1 MKKVVYILC
10 ALALT
15 AFLLVGS
22 CAGLFFHIKNQ
33 EEDVMA
39 ELLNEKTILQKHLG
53 VIEYVNVDLTAQDKR
68 SPNGELMIMSLR
80 GTKNSG
86 TLTYGEISEGNQTI
100 PIMELKLADGTL
112 IDMNGKLEIMG
123 WGTEENASQPSG
135 PNTGP

>member
-1 MKKVVYILC
+1 
-10 ALALT
+10 
-15 AFLLVGS
+15 
-22 CAGLFFHIKNQ
+22 
-33 EEDVMA
+33 MA

-53 VIEYVNVDLTAQDKR
+53 VIEYVNVDLTARDKR

-86 TLTYGEISEGNQTI
+86 ILTYGEILEGNQTI

-123 WGTEENASQPSG
+123 WGTEENTSQPSG
-135 PNTGP
+135 LNTGP

>member
-15 AFLLVGS
+15 ALLLVGS
-22 CAGLFFHIKNQ
+22 CTGLFFYVKNQ

-39 ELLNEKTILQKHLG
+39 ELLNEKSILQKHLG
-53 VIEYVNVDLTAQDKR
+53 VIEYVNVDLTAQDNR
-68 SPNGELMIMSLR
+68 APNGELMIMSLR

-112 IDMNGKLEIMG
+112 IDMSGKLEIMG
-123 WGTEENASQPSG
+123 WGTEENVSQYSEPKVG
-135 PNTGP
+135 P

>member
-15 AFLLVGS
+15 MLLLVGS
-22 CAGLFFHIKNQ
+22 CAGLFFHVKNQ

-39 ELLNEKTILQKHLG
+39 ELLNEKNILKQRLG
-53 VIEYVNVDLTAQDKR
+53 VIEDINVDLTAQDDR
-68 SPNGELMIMSLR
+68 APNGELMIMSLR

-86 TLTYGEISEGNQTI
+86 TLTYGEISEDNQTI

-112 IDMNGKLEIMG
+112 INMNGKLEIMG
-123 WGTEENASQPSG
+123 WGTEENASVFSK
-135 PNTGP
+135 PNAKP